1 MNPGT
6 PLPWEPD
13 DQWDEN
19 GETAYLSGFGPQ
31 TQIVLD
37 VHPQDD
43 WTDQDGVFYPGV
55 SKTEA
60 EHNLLYAVTAAN
72 LHPRLLDTL
81 HSAVLQLEAVPEDVP
96 GWMQR
101 THLCRRARELA
112 AEAGEAWAMGNGETP
127 DSGSED
133 Q

>member
-1 MNPGT
+1 MAILT
-6 PLPWEPD
+6 PEQIERLAHAADPD
-13 DQWDEN
+13 EDGYGGGWGSVELYDG
-19 GETAYLSGFGPQ
+19 GEWP
-31 TQIVLD
+31 VED
-37 VHPQDD
+37 VAD
-43 WTDQDGVFYPGV
+43 TL
-55 SKTEA
+55 A
-60 EHNLLYAVTAAN
+60 LY
-72 LHPRLLDTL
+72 PRLLDTL

-112 AEAGEAWAMGNGETP
+112 AEAGEAWAMGNEETP